1 MVGPDDNGKGVAL
14 ISDLKRIRNIGISA
28 HIDSGKTTLTE
39 RILFYTKRIRVIHDV
54 KGKDGVGAKMD
65 SMELERER
73 GITIQSAAT
82 YCEWNNHF
90 VNIIDTPGHVDFTIE
105 VERSLRVLD
114 GAVLVLC
121 AVAGVQSQSMTVDR
135 QMRRYKVPRLA
146 FINKADRAGA
156 NPFRVTAQLREKLK
170 HNAIMMQM
178 PVGLEGDH
186 EGIVDF
192 IDMKAHYFDG
202 ANGDSRRV
210 EEIPTPRRKQAEEKR
225 AEMLDAVSMYSDE
238 LMEAILED
246 RATPELI
253 HEAIRKGTI
262 SLDLT
267 PVFLGSAYKNKAVQP
282 LLDAVTRYLPSPAEV
297 VNEALDISKGEEKV
311 NLSSDLNAPFVA
323 LAFKLEEGRFGQL
336 TYIRIY
342 QGQLRKSDTI
352 VNGRT
357 GRDVRVGRLVRMHSD
372 EMEDIQDAASGDIV
386 ALFGVDCASGD
397 TFTSEQIRYTMT
409 SMHVPEPVIH
419 LRIKAKDKKAQTN
432 IGKALQRFTKEDP
445 TFRARVDEESN
456 ETIIS
461 GMGELHLDVYVERMK
476 REYGAEVETGAPQ
489 VAYREAISRKAE
501 FNHTHKKQ
509 TGGSGQYGRVA
520 GYVEPMADG
529 DFEFV
534 DETYGGSIPKE
545 FISSVQKGFKS
556 MIGKGRLIGF
566 PVTGFRVVINDG
578 AAPAVDS
585 SDNAFQAAARGAF
598 RPAWLSARPQIL
610 EPIMKVSVEG
620 PLEFQG
626 AFVRTIMQR
635 RGIIIGTTEEEGFV
649 RVDTEVPLAEMFGY
663 STDLRSSSQ
672 GKAEYTME
680 SSRYAP
686 LPSEVHLE
694 RCKKFGTGL
703 VAADEE

>member
-1 MVGPDDNGKGVAL
+1 
-14 ISDLKRIRNIGISA
+14 
-28 HIDSGKTTLTE
+28 
-39 RILFYTKRIRVIHDV
+39 
-54 KGKDGVGAKMD
+54 MD

-82 YCEWNNHF
+82 HCEWHDHF
-90 VNIIDTPGHVDFTIE
+90 INIIDTPGHVDFTIE

-146 FINKADRAGA
+146 FINKSDRAGA
-156 NPFRVTAQLREKLK
+156 NPFRVVTQLRDKLK
-170 HNAIMMQM
+170 HNAVMMQI
-178 PVGLEGDH
+178 PIGLEGDH
-186 EGIVDF
+186 EGIVDL
-192 IDMKAHYFDG
+192 IEMKAQYFDG
-202 ANGDSRRV
+202 PNCEDRRV
-210 EEIPTPRRKQAEEKR
+210 EEIPAALRKQAEEKR
-225 AEMLDAVSMYSDE
+225 REMLDAVSMYSDE
-238 LMEAILED
+238 LMEAVLED

-253 HEAIRKGTI
+253 HDAVRKGTI

-282 LLDAVTRYLPSPAEV
+282 LLDAVTLYLPNPTEV
-297 VNEALDISKGEEKV
+297 VNEALDASNGEEKV
-311 NLSSDLNAPFVA
+311 ILKAAPSEPLVA

-342 QGQLRKSDTI
+342 QGQLRKGDTI
-352 VNGRT
+352 VNSRT
-357 GRDVRVGRLVRMHSD
+357 GRDVRVGRLVRMHAD
-372 EMEDIQDAASGDIV
+372 EMEDIQDAGVGDIV
-386 ALFGVDCASGD
+386 GLFGIDCSSGD
-397 TFTSEQIRYTMT
+397 TFTAESIRYSMT
-409 SMHVPEPVIH
+409 SMHVPDPVIH
-419 LRIKAKDKKAQTN
+419 LSIKAKDKKAQVN
-432 IGKALQRFTKEDP
+432 LGKALQRFTKEDP
-445 TFRARVDEESN
+445 TFRARVDEESG

-476 REYGAEVETGAPQ
+476 REYNAEVETGAPQ

-501 FNHTHKKQ
+501 FNYTHKKQ

-520 GYVEPMADG
+520 GYVEPMEEG
-529 DFEFV
+529 EFEFV
-534 DETYGGSIPKE
+534 DEIYGGSIPKE
-545 FISSVQKGFKS
+545 FIGSVQKGFKQMLS
-556 MIGKGRLIGF
+556 KGRLIGF

-578 AAPAVDS
+578 AAHAVDS

-598 RPAWLSARPQIL
+598 RSVYSSAKPQIL

-680 SSRYAP
+680 FCRYAP
-686 LPSEVHLE
+686 VPAEVHQELV
-694 RCKKFGTGL
+694 KKYGTGL
-703 VAADEE
+703 IDEDEE

>member
-1 MVGPDDNGKGVAL
+1 V
-14 ISDLKRIRNIGISA
+14 ISDLKKIRNIGISA

-39 RILFYTKRIRVIHDV
+39 RILYYTKRIRVIHDV

-65 SMELERER
+65 SMDLERER

-82 YCEWNNHF
+82 FCEWSGHF
-90 VNIIDTPGHVDFTIE
+90 INIIDTPGHVDFTIE

-121 AVAGVQSQSMTVDR
+121 SVAGVQSQSMTVDR
-135 QMRRYKVPRLA
+135 QMKRYSVPRLA
-146 FINKADRAGA
+146 FVNKCDRAGA

-170 HNAIMMQM
+170 HNAIMMQI
-178 PVGLEGDH
+178 PIGLEADH
-186 EGIVDF
+186 EGVVDL
-192 IDMKAHYFDG
+192 IDMKARYFDG
-202 ANGDSRRV
+202 PSGDDLRV
-210 EEIPTPRRKQAEEKR
+210 EEIPAALQAQAEEKR

-238 LMEAILED
+238 LMEAMLEEKV
-246 RATPELI
+246 TPELI
-253 HEAIRKGTI
+253 HAAIRKGTI
-262 SLDLT
+262 SLALT
-267 PVFLGSAYKNKAVQP
+267 PVFLGSAYKNKAIQP
-282 LLDAVTRYLPSPAEV
+282 LLDAVTRYLPSPVEV
-297 VNEALDISKGEEKV
+297 TNEALDLSKGEEKII
-311 NLSSDLNAPFVA
+311 LRSDVSAPFVA

-336 TYIRIY
+336 TYIRVY
-342 QGQLRKSDTI
+342 QGQLKKGDTI
-352 VNGRT
+352 VNSRT

-372 EMEDIQDAASGDIV
+372 EMEDILDASAGDIV
-386 ALFGVDCASGD
+386 GLFGVDCASGD
-397 TFTSEQIRYTMT
+397 TFTSDKIQYSMT

-419 LRIKAKDKKAQTN
+419 LSIKPKDKKSQTN
-432 IGKALQRFTKEDP
+432 MGKALQRFTKEDP

-509 TGGSGQYGRVA
+509 TGGSGQFGRVA
-520 GYVEPMADG
+520 GYVEPMAEG

-534 DETYGGSIPKE
+534 DETHGGSIPKE
-545 FISSVQKGFKS
+545 FISSLEKGFKS

-566 PVTGFRVVINDG
+566 PVTGFRVVVNDG
-578 AAPAVDS
+578 ASHAVDS

-598 RPAWLSARPQIL
+598 RAVYASARPQIL

-626 AFVRTIMQR
+626 AFVRTVMQR
-635 RGIIIGTTEEEGFV
+635 RGVIIGTTEEEGFV

-663 STDLRSSSQ
+663 STDLRSSTQ
-672 GKAEYTME
+672 GKGEYTME
-680 SSRYAP
+680 FAKYTP
-686 LPSEVHLE
+686 VPSEVHKELVE
-694 RCKKFGTGL
+694 KYGTGL
-703 VAADEE
+703 VADDDE

>member
-1 MVGPDDNGKGVAL
+1 M

-65 SMELERER
+65 SMDLERER

-82 YCEWNNHF
+82 HCEWNNHF
-90 VNIIDTPGHVDFTIE
+90 INIIDTPGHVDFTIE

-135 QMRRYKVPRLA
+135 QMRRYNVPRLA
-146 FINKADRAGA
+146 FINKSDRTGA

-170 HNAIMMQM
+170 HNAVMMQI
-178 PVGLEGDH
+178 PIGLEGEH
-186 EGIVDF
+186 QGV
-192 IDMKAHYFDG
+192 IDLIEMKAHYFDG
-202 ANGDSRRV
+202 ANGEVRRTEAIPDSF
-210 EEIPTPRRKQAEEKR
+210 RKQAEEKR

-238 LMEAILED
+238 LMEAVLED
-246 RATPELI
+246 KATPELI
-253 HEAIRKGTI
+253 HAAIRKGTI

-282 LLDAVTRYLPSPAEV
+282 LLDAVTRYLPSPTEV
-297 VNEALDISKGEEKV
+297 VNEALDVSKGEEKV
-311 NLSSDLNAPFVA
+311 TLQTDPGAPFVA

-342 QGQLRKSDTI
+342 QGQLKKGDTI
-352 VNGRT
+352 VNSRT

-372 EMEDIQDAASGDIV
+372 EMEDIQDASTGDIV
-386 ALFGVDCASGD
+386 GLFGIDCASGD
-397 TFTSEQIRYTMT
+397 TFTAESIHYSMT
-409 SMHVPEPVIH
+409 SMHVPDPVIH
-419 LRIKAKDKKAQTN
+419 LSIKPKDKKAQAN
-432 IGKALQRFTKEDP
+432 ISKALQRFTKEDP
-445 TFRARVDEESN
+445 TFRARVDEESG

-476 REYGAEVETGAPQ
+476 REYSAEVETGAPQ
-489 VAYREAISRKAE
+489 VAYREAIARKAE
-501 FNHTHKKQ
+501 FNYTHKKQ

-520 GYVEPMADG
+520 GYVEPMEEG
-529 DFEFV
+529 NFEFV
-534 DETYGGSIPKE
+534 DEVYGGSIPKE

-556 MIGKGRLIGF
+556 MMSKGRLIGF

-578 AAPAVDS
+578 AAHAVDS

-598 RPAWLSARPQIL
+598 RSVYSSAKPRIL

-680 SSRYAP
+680 FSRYAP
-686 LPSEVHLE
+686 VPAEVHAELV
-694 RCKKFGTGL
+694 KKYGTGL
-703 VAADEE
+703 IAEDEE